1 MPGHRRTTKQMAEP
15 PVDHGPVDVETVAQ
29 RLADRGEPFVRAT
42 VVRREPPVSAT
53 VGDRAIVT
61 ADGEIHGWIGGVE
74 CAQSAVIEEARLALE
89 TGEPRLVGMAPD
101 PATIDRPG
109 LEARPMT
116 CHGGGTLE
124 VFLEPTRP
132 AATLLLVGT
141 TAVAASIGQ
150 FAADLGF
157 AVTVVD
163 PSGEG
168 PDYATSVI
176 EADDASA
183 IATAVEGAPIVV
195 VASMG
200 AMDAVGIAAAI
211 ELEAPYIGLV
221 ANERRATEVFER
233 AAERLGI
240 EEAAVRDAV
249 TVPAGIEIGARTPA
263 EIGVSVAAGLVRVR
277 REVDGSTLSLPAPP
291 ETVTDPVC
299 GMAVDPAEP
308 AATVEHAGETYYFCS
323 AGCAETFDADPEAHL
338 ADA

>member
-1 MPGHRRTTKQMAEP
+1 MAAP
-15 PVDHGPVDVETVAQ
+15 PIDQGSADVETVAR

-74 CAQSAVIEEARLALE
+74 CAQTAVVEEARLALE

-132 AATLLLVGT
+132 AATLLLVGST
-141 TAVAASIGQ
+141 PVATSIGR
-150 FAADLGF
+150 FAVDLGF

-163 PSGEG
+163 PSGEP
-168 PDYATSVI
+168 PDYAASVV
-176 EADDASA
+176 EADDDSA
-183 IATAVEGAPIVV
+183 IVAAVDGSPIVV

-200 AMDAVGIAAAI
+200 EMDEDGVAAAI

-233 AAERLGI
+233 AAERLGV
-240 EEAAVRDAV
+240 EVAAVRGAV
-249 TVPAGIEIGARTPA
+249 TVPAGIDVGARTPA
-263 EIGVSVAAGLVRVR
+263 EIGVSVAAELVRVR
-277 REVDGSTLSLPAPP
+277 REVGSSTVHLPPVP

-299 GMAVDPAEP
+299 GMAVDPTAP

-323 AGCAETFDADPEAHL
+323 AGCAETFEANPEAQL
-338 ADA
+338 EDA

>member
-1 MPGHRRTTKQMAEP
+1 MTGP
-15 PVDHGPVDVETVAQ
+15 PVDQVSADVETVAR
-29 RLADRGEPFVRAT
+29 RLTDHGEPFVRAT
-42 VVRREPPVSAT
+42 IVRRVPPVSAN
-53 VGDRAIVT
+53 VGDQAIVT
-61 ADGEIHGWIGGVE
+61 ADGDIHGWIGGVE
-74 CAQSAVIEEARLALE
+74 CAQTAIVEEARLALE

-132 AATLLLVGT
+132 PATLLLVGS
-141 TAVAASIGQ
+141 TAVSASIGR

-157 AVTVVD
+157 AVTAV
-163 PSGEG
+163 GLEET

-176 EADDASA
+176 QADDHSD
-183 IATAVEGAPIVV
+183 IVTAADRTPIVV

-200 AMDAVGIAAAI
+200 EMDATGIAAAI

-221 ANERRATEVFER
+221 ANERRAAEVFDR

-240 EEAAVRDAV
+240 EVASFRDAV
-249 TVPAGIEIGARTPA
+249 SVPAGVEVGARTPA
-263 EIGVSVAAGLVRVR
+263 EIGVSVAAELVRVR
-277 REVDGSTLSLPAPP
+277 REGAGSTLNLPRAS

-299 GMAVDPAEP
+299 GMAVDPTAP

-323 AGCAETFDADPEAHL
+323 AGCAETFEADPEAAL